1 MLDYNKMDNVLK
13 NLEDATQNMKS
24 VTELQEYLKGQIC
37 VLDEVR
43 KEIEQSNISISNM
56 LSIQEKGFTNHEE
69 CLHDIEERHKEL
81 NDKID
86 RVFEDYKKLNSA
98 FELLELGLKR
108 NVALIEDVKG
118 VADNGKK
125 ILDEHTISL
134 SSIKSTVEEIDK
146 TLKELDL
153 RIQNTER
160 SLFEILKEIEIIN
173 KEISIVKKQNKGLI
187 CGMII
192 GGVFIVATFVISL
205 IGLFV

>member
-13 NLEDATQNMKS
+13 NLEDTTQNMKS
-24 VTELQEYLKGQIC
+24 VTELQEYLKEQISS
-37 VLDEVR
+37 LNEVK
-43 KEIEQSNISISNM
+43 KEIEESNTSISNM
-56 LSIQEKGFTNHEE
+56 LSIQEKGFIDHEE
-69 CLHDIEERHKEL
+69 CLHDIEERHKDL

-108 NVALIEDVKG
+108 NAALIEDVKG

-125 ILDEHTISL
+125 ILDEHSGMLSEIKVALDNLAKVLDEHTISL
-134 SSIKSTVEEIDK
+134 SSIKSTV
-146 TLKELDL
+146 
-153 RIQNTER
+153 R
-160 SLFEILKEIEIIN
+160 
-173 KEISIVKKQNKGLI
+173 KQNKGLI

-205 IGLFV
+205 IGLLV